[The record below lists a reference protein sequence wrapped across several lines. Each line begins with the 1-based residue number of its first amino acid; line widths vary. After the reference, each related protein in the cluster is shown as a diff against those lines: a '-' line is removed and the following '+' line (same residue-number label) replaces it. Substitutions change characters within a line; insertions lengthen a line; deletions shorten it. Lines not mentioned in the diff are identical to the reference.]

1 MLYHLFE
8 YFKSVG
14 IDFPGMGLMQYITF
28 RATAGA
34 VVAILT
40 AMIVGKKII
49 GYLQKKQI
57 GETIRDLGLEGQLQ
71 KKGTPTMGGIII
83 LISILVPVLL
93 FGNFRNVNTILLVI
107 TTLWLGILGF
117 VDDYIKVFKHN
128 KEGLPGRYKIFSQVA
143 LGLII
148 GLTMC
153 FCPQMGFRAGR
164 NAANS
169 DNGKTYTLSIVDSK
183 SNTSQATL
191 FSNSI
196 KTTIPFIK
204 DHEFDYRWMVPF
216 KGKVG
221 TVCSWALYILVII
234 FIIAACSNG
243 ANLSDGMDGL
253 ATGVTAIA
261 GATLG
266 ILAYLSGHTGYA
278 DYLNIMFLPNSGE
291 IAVFLTI
298 LVGALLG
305 FLWYNSFP
313 AQVFM
318 GDTGS
323 LALGGIIG
331 VSAILIR
338 KELLLPILC
347 GVYLAESISVIVQTC
362 YFKYTKKKH
371 GQGRRYFRMA
381 PLHHH
386 YQKENPEAI
395 RQRPK
400 QILPENKIVI
410 RFWIVSILLAVAT
423 IITLKIR

>member
-8 YFKSVG
+8 YFKNAG
-14 IDFPGMGLMQYITF
+14 IDFPGVGLMQYITF

-40 AMIVGKKII
+40 AVIVGKKII
-49 GYLQKKQI
+49 GFLQKKQI
-57 GETIRDLGLEGQLQ
+57 GETIRNLGLEGQLQ
-71 KKGTPTMGGIII
+71 KKGTPTMGGTII

-93 FGNFRNVNTILLVI
+93 FGNFRNINTILLVI
-107 TTLWLGILGF
+107 TTLWLGALGF
-117 VDDYIKVFKHN
+117 IDDYIKVFKHN
-128 KEGLPGRYKIFSQVA
+128 KEGLPGRYKIFAQII

-153 FCPQMGFRAGR
+153 FSPQMGFRAGK

-183 SNTSQATL
+183 SNSSQTTV

-196 KTTIPFIK
+196 KTTIPFVK
-204 DHEFDYRWMVPF
+204 GHEFDYRWMTPF
-216 KGKVG
+216 NGRTG
-221 TVCSWALYILVII
+221 TVCSWILYILVII
-234 FIIAACSNG
+234 FIITACSNG

-253 ATGVTAIA
+253 ATGITAIA

-266 ILAYLSGHTGYA
+266 ILAYLSGHAGYA

-291 IAVFLTI
+291 ITVFMTI

-305 FLWYNSFP
+305 FLWYNAYP

-331 VSAILIR
+331 VAAILIR

-347 GVYLAESISVIVQTC
+347 GVYLAESLSVIIQTC
-362 YFKYTKKKH
+362 YFKYTRKKYGKP
-371 GQGRRYFRMA
+371 RRLFRMA

-395 RQRPK
+395 LQSPEN
-400 QILPENKIVI
+400 ILPENKIVI
-410 RFWIVSILLAVAT
+410 RFWIISVLLAVAT

>member
-8 YFKSVG
+8 YFKSIG
-14 IDFPGMGLMQYITF
+14 LDFPGAGLMQYITF

-34 VVAILT
+34 VLAILT
-40 AMIVGKKII
+40 AMIVGKRII
-49 GYLQKKQI
+49 GHLQKKQI

-93 FGNFRNVNTILLVI
+93 LGNFHNVNTILLVI
-107 TTLWLGILGF
+107 TTVWLGVLGF
-117 VDDYIKVFKHN
+117 IDDYIKVFKHN
-128 KEGLPGRYKIFSQVA
+128 KEGLPGRYKILSQVI
-143 LGLII
+143 LGLVV

-153 FCPQMGFRAGR
+153 FSPQQGFRAGR
-164 NAANS
+164 NAENS
-169 DNGKTYTLSIVDSK
+169 DNGKTYTVSIVDSK
-183 SNTSQATL
+183 SNSSQTTL

-196 KTTIPFIK
+196 KTTIPFVK
-204 DHEFDYRWMVPF
+204 DHEFDYRWLTPF
-216 KGKVG
+216 DGKTG
-221 TVCSWALYILVII
+221 TVCSWILYILVII

-253 ATGVTAIA
+253 ATGVTAIV

-266 ILAYLSGHTGYA
+266 ILAYLSGHVGYA
-278 DYLNIMFLPNSGE
+278 DYLDIMYLPNSGE
-291 IAVFLTI
+291 ITVFLTI
-298 LVGALLG
+298 LVGAMLG

-331 VSAILIR
+331 VCAILIR

-347 GVYLAESISVIVQTC
+347 GVYLAESVSVIAQTA
-362 YFKYTKKKH
+362 YFKYTKKKY
-371 GQGRRYFRMA
+371 GKGKRLFRMA

-386 YQKENPEAI
+386 FQKENPEAI
-395 RQRPK
+395 FQSPK
-400 QILPENKIVI
+400 RILPENKIVV

>member
-8 YFKSVG
+8 YFKAAG
-14 IDFPGMGLMQYITF
+14 IDFPGLGLMQYISF

-40 AMIVGKKII
+40 AILVGKKVI
-49 GYLQKKQI
+49 GFLQKKQI
-57 GETIRDLGLEGQLQ
+57 GETIRELGLEGQLQ
-71 KKGTPTMGGIII
+71 KKGTPTMGGVII
-83 LISILVPVLL
+83 LISILFPVLL

-107 TTLWLGILGF
+107 TTVWLGLLGF
-117 VDDYIKVFKHN
+117 VDDYIKVFKKN
-128 KEGLPGRYKIFSQVA
+128 KEGLPGRYKIVAQVA

-153 FCPQMGFRAGR
+153 FSPQMGFRTGR
-164 NAANS
+164 GAENS
-169 DNGKTYTLSIVDSK
+169 DNGKTYTVSIVDSK
-183 SNTSQATL
+183 SNTSQTTV

-196 KTTIPFIK
+196 KTTIPFVK

-216 KGKVG
+216 SGKVG
-221 TVCSWALYILVII
+221 TVCSWILYILVII

-253 ATGVTAIA
+253 ATGVTAIV

-266 ILAYLSGHTGYA
+266 ILAYLSGHAVYA
-278 DYLNIMFLPNSGE
+278 DYLDIMFLPSSGE
-291 IAVFLTI
+291 IAVFLMI

-331 VSAILIR
+331 VCAVLIR

-347 GVYLAESISVIVQTC
+347 GVYLAESLSVIAQTF
-362 YFKYTKKKH
+362 YFKYTRKKY
-371 GQGRRYFRMA
+371 GQGRRLFRMA

-386 YQKENPEAI
+386 YQKANPEAVL
-395 RQRPK
+395 QRPK
-400 QILPENKIVI
+400 QILTESKIVN
-410 RFWIVSILLAVAT
+410 RFWIVSVLLAVAT